1 MTEQSQCLL
10 VGNKSNKYCRNS
22 KNKSKNK
29 LKKITKK
36 TTKKSTKKST
46 KKPTKKPT
54 KKLTK
59 KTTIKLSNK
68 KKLLE
73 GRIIK
78 VLNTDYKNK
87 LIDEK
92 TYKMLVTLE
101 TSKKQKKYK
110 STSLL
115 KRFLKENW
123 YDLSDGEI
131 EAEIISKTLWIQH
144 T

>member
-36 TTKKSTKKST
+36 TTKKSTKKT
-46 KKPTKKPT
+46 
-54 KKLTK
+54 TK
-59 KTTIKLSNK
+59 KTTIRLSRK
-68 KKLLE
+68 KKILE
-73 GRIIK
+73 GRILK

-115 KRFLKENW
+115 KRFFSLG
-123 YDLSDGEI
+123 L
-131 EAEIISKTLWIQH
+131 Q
-144 T
+144 

>member
-36 TTKKSTKKST
+36 STKKST
-46 KKPTKKPT
+46 KKPTKKP
-54 KKLTK
+54 TK

-101 TSKKQKKYK
+101 TNKKQKKYK
-110 STSLL
+110 STPLL
-115 KRFLKENW
+115 HRFLKENW

-131 EAEIISKTLWIQH
+131 EAEIISKTMWLHH

>member
-1 MTEQSQCLL
+1 MTKLSPCLL
-10 VGNKSNKYCRNS
+10 TNNKSNKYCRNS
-22 KNKSKNK
+22 ENKSKNK
-29 LKKITKK
+29 LKKITNKTTKKSTKK
-36 TTKKSTKKST
+36 TTKKSTKKLT
-46 KKPTKKPT
+46 KKS
-54 KKLTK
+54 TK
-59 KTTIKLSNK
+59 KTTIKLSKK

-78 VLNTDYKNK
+78 VLNSDYKNK

-101 TSKKQKKYK
+101 TNKKQKKYK
-110 STSLL
+110 STPLL

-131 EAEIISKTLWIQH
+131 EAEIISKT
-144 T
+144 

>member
-1 MTEQSQCLL
+1 MTKLSQCLL
-10 VGNKSNKYCRNS
+10 VSNKSNKYCRNS

-36 TTKKSTKKST
+36 TTKKTNKKITKKT
-46 KKPTKKPT
+46 I
-54 KKLTK
+54 K
-59 KTTIKLSNK
+59 KTTIRLSRK
-68 KKLLE
+68 KQILE
-73 GRIIK
+73 GRILK

-92 TYKMLVTLE
+92 TYKMLVTSI

-110 STSLL
+110 STPLL
-115 KRFLKENW
+115 KRFLRENW

-131 EAEIISKTLWIQH
+131 EAEIISKTLWLQH

>member
-1 MTEQSQCLL
+1 MTEQSLCLL

-36 TTKKSTKKST
+36 TTKKSTKK
-46 KKPTKKPT
+46 PTKKPT

-59 KTTIKLSNK
+59 KTTIKLSKK

-78 VLNTDYKNK
+78 VLNSDYKNK

-101 TSKKQKKYK
+101 TNKKQKKYK
-110 STSLL
+110 STPLL

-131 EAEIISKTLWIQH
+131 EAEIISKTLWLQH